1 MSVQTKLYVDDK
13 VYEVL
18 EYRLRY
24 YQNCDYN
31 YRPHGKVF
39 GGMFDLVIE
48 TTKDEIFT
56 AWATHPAMMKNAKIV
71 QTPIAIKSRTFEL
84 IDTHCTFDKNHFRHN
99 SKEAMK
105 NYITLSPAIL
115 KLDGRLIHAKHW
127 KVSDINA
134 KNIAPTIIEE
144 DAELIHY
151 FITDLE
157 DNELEEYETG
167 NKIRLHIETKNA
179 IGKKIN
185 LSLNDKT
192 NDFKH
197 NGKLLVNDTLKN
209 YLVTSDLEKVELDVI
224 DQQN

>member
-1 MSVQTKLYVDDK
+1 
-13 VYEVL
+13 
-18 EYRLRY
+18 
-24 YQNCDYN
+24 
-31 YRPHGKVF
+31 
-39 GGMFDLVIE
+39 
-48 TTKDEIFT
+48 
-56 AWATHPAMMKNAKIV
+56 
-71 QTPIAIKSRTFEL
+71 
-84 IDTHCTFDKNHFRHN
+84 
-99 SKEAMK
+99 
-105 NYITLSPAIL
+105 
-115 KLDGRLIHAKHW
+115 
-127 KVSDINA
+127 
-134 KNIAPTIIEE
+134 IEE

-209 YLVTSDLEKVELDVI
+209 HLVTSDLEKVVLDVI